1 MWTSE
6 RDRRLMTQEAQAEL
20 GLVTLGGDP
29 AAVLLGGERR
39 TLPVYSPGGY
49 CWRPAVGDKVLVL
62 KSGAERE
69 EPCVVGK
76 AQPKENLEAGEIK
89 LSGGGDAQVCV
100 KKDAVELTGPV
111 MVDGQTLEELIRQI
125 VTDILFNN

>member
-6 RDRRLMTQEAQAEL
+6 RDRRLMAQEAQAEL
-20 GLVTLGGDP
+20 GVVTLGGDP

-39 TLPVYSPGGY
+39 TLPVCSPGGY
-49 CWRPAVGDKVLVL
+49 SWRPAVGDKVLVI

-76 AQPKENLEAGEIK
+76 AQPEERLAPGEVK
-89 LSGGGDAQVCV
+89 LSGGGDAGVHVQKSAVDLLGEV
-100 KKDAVELTGPV
+100 KVNG
-111 MVDGQTLEELIRQI
+111 VDLVTLIAAI
-125 VTDILFNN
+125 VSEMLGD